1 VIGVGGTGDE
11 PRRHGIAEKIN
22 WIGMGPHKFPGSS
35 RGPLVMFDH
44 FVFFEKGP
52 LLVAHAPQLA
62 RHVYGK
68 NVRSL
73 MVLNHEEAREVETIL
88 ICAPGL
94 RSTAV
99 TSW

>member
-1 VIGVGGTGDE
+1 
-11 PRRHGIAEKIN
+11 
-22 WIGMGPHKFPGSS
+22 
-35 RGPLVMFDH
+35 MFDH

-88 ICAPGL
+88 RLAKNAPPSPALNG
-94 RSTAV
+94 TAQA
-99 TSW
+99 TRGSRRRGRC